1 MSEASPGSRAARDEP
16 ADDDVEPDNG
26 DVADTGAGRRR
37 DPRAVFAAVHPWV
50 TLVLRLLLA
59 GVLGV
64 AGILKVGDPLSSARA
79 VRVYDLL
86 PESLVVPIGYG
97 LPFLE
102 IALAVLLLLGLA
114 VRFCGVASGLLMLA
128 FIIAIASVWARGI
141 SIDCGCFGGGG
152 EVGAAETKY
161 PIEILRDAG
170 LVIAAAWLTIFP
182 SGRFALDTAVL
193 GESTQRGK

>member
-1 MSEASPGSRAARDEP
+1 M
-16 ADDDVEPDNG
+16 
-26 DVADTGAGRRR
+26 
-37 DPRAVFAAVHPWV
+37 FAAVHPWV